1 MALMT
6 NNEKTTTRTFEIKVV
21 VKASTFENINE
32 MLKMKREIL
41 NGETQ
46 REWKQMGFDKVT
58 ATFNEVSNDKQ

>member
-1 MALMT
+1 MK

>member
-1 MALMT
+1 MT

-58 ATFNEVSNDKQ
+58 ATFNEVSNE

>member
-1 MALMT
+1 MT

-58 ATFNEVSNDKQ
+58 ATFTEDGANDKQ

>member
-1 MALMT
+1 MK

-46 REWKQMGFDKVT
+46 REWRQMGFDKVT
-58 ATFNEVSNDKQ
+58 ATFNEVSNEQQ

>member
-1 MALMT
+1 MT

-58 ATFNEVSNDKQ
+58 ATFNEVNNDKQ

>member
-1 MALMT
+1 MT

-58 ATFNEVSNDKQ
+58 ATFTEVANDKQ

>member
-1 MALMT
+1 MK

-46 REWKQMGFDKVT
+46 REWRQMGFDKVT

>member
-1 MALMT
+1 MT

-58 ATFNEVSNDKQ
+58 ATFTEISHDKH

>member
-1 MALMT
+1 MT

-32 MLKMKREIL
+32 MLKIKRDIL

>member
-1 MALMT
+1 MT

-32 MLKMKREIL
+32 MLKIKRDIL

-46 REWKQMGFDKVT
+46 REMKQMGFDKVT
-58 ATFNEVSNDKQ
+58 ATFKEVSNDKQ

>member
-1 MALMT
+1 MT

>member
-1 MALMT
+1 MT

-32 MLKMKREIL
+32 MLKMKIEIL

-58 ATFNEVSNDKQ
+58 ATFNEVSNEQQ

>member
-1 MALMT
+1 MT

-58 ATFNEVSNDKQ
+58 ATFTEISNDKQ

>member
-1 MALMT
+1 MT

-58 ATFNEVSNDKQ
+58 ATFNEVRNDKQ

>member
-58 ATFNEVSNDKQ
+58 ATFNEVSNE

>member
-1 MALMT
+1 MT

-32 MLKMKREIL
+32 MLKIKRDIL

-46 REWKQMGFDKVT
+46 RELKQMGFDKVT
-58 ATFNEVSNDKQ
+58 ATFNEVSNESK

>member
-1 MALMT
+1 MI

-21 VKASTFENINE
+21 VKASTFQNINE

-46 REWKQMGFDKVT
+46 REWKQMGFDKVI
-58 ATFNEVSNDKQ
+58 ATFNEINHDKQ

>member
-58 ATFNEVSNDKQ
+58 ATFNEVSNGKQ

>member
-1 MALMT
+1 MI

-21 VKASTFENINE
+21 VKASTFQNINE

-46 REWKQMGFDKVT
+46 REWKQMGFDKVI
-58 ATFNEVSNDKQ
+58 ATFNEISNDKQ